1 MWRHPW
7 VFVREDGKQLDRDA
21 LSWRTRVVFSDAGFP
36 HLEDSCVASIMDHK
50 GVQHRI
56 IADMM
61 GHKNVPTFQRIY
73 RQGDSRSKPIP
84 CQAVKSRPR
93 SSARLECVSAPIAR

>member
-21 LSWRTRVVFSDAGFP
+21 LSWRTGVVFRDAGFP
-36 HLEDSCVASIMDHK
+36 QLEDSCVMRHTFASIMDHK
-50 GVQHRI
+50 GVEHRI

-73 RQGDSRSKPIP
+73 RHRLNLVVTETAALMNNIWGD
-84 CQAVKSRPR
+84 A
-93 SSARLECVSAPIAR
+93 A